1 MGQSSPPCL
10 NALRP
15 RTPHPREHPRL
26 PCGSHAGVSPSP
38 SFVIPF
44 TPASAPAASRFAH
57 TLAARGAEVILA
69 GEGPLEAPSGAN
81 VHVLQGLSG
90 KGTAIRA
97 ALGRVTGDI
106 TVLQDADT
114 AYSLEACE
122 ALCRP
127 IREDAA
133 DAVFGSRRMP
143 ARDAEVLAD
152 RALGHVTRFVTDVSL
167 TDPLSG
173 QRAFRTEALKSVS
186 LTSED
191 DSVDAEI
198 VVKLAAQLFRLAEVP
213 LVLDT
218 APRQPLASQLARL
231 RTLVRYATVRNDAD
245 NQHEGYNTLERMDG
259 ASNYNAWLGQR
270 FREHLGRRVLEIGA
284 GIGTI
289 TEQLEPGL
297 ELLIA
302 LEVDRFYVE
311 RLRNKFR
318 GRPHVRPYLSDVAL
332 ADWESLR
339 AERLDTIVLSNVLEH
354 IPDDASAV
362 RRFRQIL
369 PPGGRVLVLVPALP
383 QLFGAIDEAVGHYR
397 RYTMPGLRSVLE
409 GNGFEV
415 ERLEW
420 MNLVGIP
427 GWFMNSRV
435 MRRRSVPK
443 LQLKV
448 YDRIA
453 PLLARAESQVK
464 LPLGMSLFAVA
475 RATGGTA

>member
-1 MGQSSPPCL
+1 
-10 NALRP
+10 
-15 RTPHPREHPRL
+15 
-26 PCGSHAGVSPSP
+26 VSTLP

-44 TPASAPAASRFAH
+44 TPTSAEVASRFAH
-57 TLAARGAEVILA
+57 TLSDQGAEVILA
-69 GEGPLEAPSGAN
+69 GDGPLNAPSAPN
-81 VHVLQGLSG
+81 VHVLQGLTG
-90 KGTAIRA
+90 KGAAIRA
-97 ALGRVTGDI
+97 ALGKVTGSI

-127 IREDAA
+127 IREDTA

-143 ARDAEVLAD
+143 RLEPEALAD
-152 RALGHVTRFVTDVSL
+152 KALGHVTRFVADVAL

-191 DSVDAEI
+191 EAVDAEI
-198 VVKLAAQLFRLAEVP
+198 VVKLAAQLFRLTEVP
-213 LVLDT
+213 LELD
-218 APRQPLASQLARL
+218 AVPHQPLASRLTRL
-231 RTLVRYATVRNDAD
+231 RTLMRYATVRDDAD
-245 NQHEGYNTLERMDG
+245 NQHEGYTTLERMDG
-259 ASNYNAWLGQR
+259 ATNYNAWLGQR
-270 FREHLGRRVLEIGA
+270 FREHMGRRVLEIGA

-289 TEQLEPGL
+289 TEKLEPGL

-302 LEVDRFYVE
+302 LEVDRFYVD
-311 RLRNKFR
+311 RLKNKFR
-318 GRPHVRPYLSDVAL
+318 GKPHVRPYLSDVAL
-332 ADWESLR
+332 ADWESLK

-354 IPDDASAV
+354 IPDDAMAV

-369 PPGGRVLVLVPALP
+369 SPGGRVLVLVPALP
-383 QLFGAIDEAVGHYR
+383 QLFGAIDEAVGHHR
-397 RYTMPGLRSVLE
+397 RYTQAGVREVLE
-409 GNGFEV
+409 NNGFEV

-443 LQLKV
+443 FQLKV

-464 LPLGMSLFAVA
+464 LPVGMSLFAVA
-475 RATGGTA
+475 RAT